1 MKAVSWNDGWTVKH
15 LDETGEG
22 TPVRIPHD
30 AMLGEKKSADALGG
44 TNTGWYEGYDYL
56 YEKDFIPG
64 DEYKNKKM
72 ILEFEGVY
80 HEAEVWINDKKA
92 AFRPY
97 GYTNFYVDVTELMG
111 SEILLYLIAN
121 RVVVDEEL
129 ASKKNMV
136 IDRSGEQKLTA
147 RVSPRSTARNGDT
160 ITVAIDTAR
169 MHLFDKET
177 EKRIVFKSELPEEE

>member
-72 ILEFEGVY
+72 IYRG
-80 HEAEVWINDKKA
+80 
-92 AFRPY
+92 RQ
-97 GYTNFYVDVTELMG
+97 
-111 SEILLYLIAN
+111 LLYN
-121 RVVVDEEL
+121 YKKDESVL
-129 ASKKNMV
+129 
-136 IDRSGEQKLTA
+136 SGGFF
-147 RVSPRSTARNGDT
+147 S
-160 ITVAIDTAR
+160 
-169 MHLFDKET
+169 F
-177 EKRIVFKSELPEEE
+177 

>member
-1 MKAVSWNDGWTVKH
+1 MRAVSWNDGWTVKH

-30 AMLGEKKSADALGG
+30 AMLAEKKSEDAPGG

-80 HEAEVWINDKKA
+80 HEAEVWINDIKA
-92 AFRPY
+92 A
-97 GYTNFYVDVTELMG
+97 
-111 SEILLYLIAN
+111 
-121 RVVVDEEL
+121 
-129 ASKKNMV
+129 
-136 IDRSGEQKLTA
+136 
-147 RVSPRSTARNGDT
+147 
-160 ITVAIDTAR
+160 
-169 MHLFDKET
+169 
-177 EKRIVFKSELPEEE
+177 

>member
-1 MKAVSWNDGWTVKH
+1 MRAVSWNDGWTVKH

-30 AMLGEKKSADALGG
+30 AMLAEKKSEDAPGG

-80 HEAEVWINDKKA
+80 HEAEVWINDIKA

-97 GYTNFYVDVTELMG
+97 GYTNFYVDVTELFHIG
-111 SEILLYLIAN
+111 KHNHI
-121 RVVVDEEL
+121 
-129 ASKKNMV
+129 
-136 IDRSGEQKLTA
+136 SGDCQKCQSSQTA
-147 RVSPRSTARNGDT
+147 VGIQVQGYTALSHYGWEMIYTLR
-160 ITVAIDTAR
+160 
-169 MHLFDKET
+169 
-177 EKRIVFKSELPEEE
+177 